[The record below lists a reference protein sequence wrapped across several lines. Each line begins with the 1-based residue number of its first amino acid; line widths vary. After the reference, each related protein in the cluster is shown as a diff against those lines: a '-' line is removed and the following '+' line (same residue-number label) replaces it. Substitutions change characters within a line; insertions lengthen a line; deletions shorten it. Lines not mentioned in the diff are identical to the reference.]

1 MFYYKQGKTLF
12 NSFSDLSDFYNF
24 IQKTPRRRGA
34 EDSSETGDPHWTGT
48 ENYEEAIDLFLCGDE
63 KLYEEFKQ
71 GERLDVSKIL
81 GNNINRKKYKN
92 DLVGFQPNVPNYL
105 MNIPN
110 DMINEEPKKI
120 SQKILNIAVS
130 MSVSAG
136 VSPANI
142 KKAGM
147 LYIKILDLLEK
158 AGYRVNLYIMT
169 NTYAGGSNNYNF
181 HCMIRIK
188 TDREPLNIKK
198 CVFPIAHPSML
209 RRLFFKWDESCDAD
223 YELTDDGYGRPNT
236 NTEEVKT
243 TIDKILK
250 SNFIIWKF
258 QSIDKI
264 EVATEKILKELDEKY
279 GIKIGG

>member
-1 MFYYKQGKTLF
+1 MFYYKQDKTLF

-24 IQKTPRRRGA
+24 IQKTPRRSGA
-34 EDSSETGDPHWTGT
+34 DNSSETGEPHWTGT
-48 ENYEEAIDLFLCGDE
+48 KSYEEAIDLFLGGDE

-71 GERLDVSKIL
+71 GEKLDVSKIL
-81 GNNINRKKYKN
+81 GNNINKKKYKN

-110 DMINEEPKKI
+110 DMINEEPKKV

-136 VSPANI
+136 VSPSNI

-147 LYIKILDLLEK
+147 LYLQILDLLEK

-169 NTYAGGSNNYNF
+169 NTYAGGSDNYNF

-236 NTEEVKT
+236 NVSEIKKA
-243 TIDKILK
+243 IDKIVK

-264 EVATEKILKELDEKY
+264 EVATENILKELDEKY

>member
-1 MFYYKQGKTLF
+1 MFSYKKNKTLF
-12 NSFSDLSDFYNF
+12 NSFSDLSDFYNY
-24 IQKTPRRRGA
+24 IQKTPRRIGA
-34 EDSSETGDPHWTGT
+34 DNSSETGAPHWTGT
-48 ENYEEAIDLFLCGDE
+48 KNYEEAIDLFLGGDE

-71 GERLDVSKIL
+71 GEKLDVSKML
-81 GNNINRKKYKN
+81 GNNVNRKKYKN
-92 DLVGFQPNVPNYL
+92 DVVGFQPNIPNYL

-110 DMINEEPKKI
+110 DMINEEPKKV
-120 SQKILNIAVS
+120 SQKVLNIAVS

-136 VSPANI
+136 VSPDNI

-147 LYIKILDLLEK
+147 LYLQILDLLEK

-169 NTYAGGSNNYNF
+169 NTYAGAGSDYKY
-181 HCMIRIK
+181 HCMVRIK

-198 CVFPIAHPSML
+198 CVFPIVHPSML
-209 RRLFFKWDESCDAD
+209 RRLFFKWDEVCDAD
-223 YELTDDGYGRPNT
+223 YDLTINGYGRPST
-236 NTEEVKT
+236 NVDEVKQE
-243 TIDKILK
+243 IDKIVK

-264 EVATEKILKELDEKY
+264 EVATENILKELDEKY